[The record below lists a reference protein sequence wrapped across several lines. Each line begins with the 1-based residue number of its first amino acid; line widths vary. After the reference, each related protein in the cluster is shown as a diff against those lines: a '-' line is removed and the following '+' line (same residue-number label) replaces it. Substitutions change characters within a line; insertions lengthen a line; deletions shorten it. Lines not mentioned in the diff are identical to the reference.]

1 MTKRL
6 TIFAGHYGSGK
17 TNIAI
22 NYACRLK
29 EQGHKV
35 IIGDLDIVNPYF
47 RTTDSK
53 QELESKGIELICSEF
68 ANSNLDIPSI
78 PQAMYRIIQEKNSF
92 SVMDIGGDDSGAVA
106 LGRYADEISKQ
117 DYEMVFVVNF
127 FRPLT
132 PDAESAYSVM
142 REIEQASSLKFTSIV
157 NNSNLGTET
166 TLAHIENSKIQAE
179 KLSSLAEL
187 PVMFTAISRE
197 LFNPT
202 DNKTQEY
209 FLLDLQKKLF

>member
-1 MTKRL
+1 MEKRL

-22 NYACRLK
+22 NYACHLN

-53 QELESKGIELICSEF
+53 QELESKGIELICSDF

-78 PQAMYRIIQEKNSF
+78 PQAMNRIIQEKTSF
-92 SVMDIGGDDSGAVA
+92 AVMDIGGDDSGAVA

-132 PDAESAYSVM
+132 PDTESAYSVM

-157 NNSNLGTET
+157 NNSNLGSET
-166 TLAHIENSKIQAE
+166 TFAHIRNSKMQTE
-179 KLSSLAEL
+179 KLSSLANL
-187 PVMFTAISRE
+187 PIKFTAINRE
-197 LFNPT
+197 LYNPT
-202 DNKTQEY
+202 DNKTKEY
-209 FLLDLQKKLF
+209 FSLDLQKKLF